1 MERLQVVTAV
11 AQSMTVLVSMVA
23 IAYAVKSARRQNK
36 ISLSARRTK
45 VLHLAVVVRD
55 QLEKVWEKHQRQ
67 ILQRQSIEEIATEW
81 VEGLRQSKQL
91 RRLIPKTE
99 KAIWASVESL
109 YEYLNPMLVD
119 EFDDSEFYFEDIR
132 VSQFLGQLAD
142 LFDELCAFAS
152 SSEGFPDK
160 TMASFNHQELTNRI
174 NDILG
179 QLKSVI
185 KAMKS
190 EMRF

>member
-1 MERLQVVTAV
+1 MADNPTAGELSAV
-11 AQSMTVLVSMVA
+11 AGQALLAVAEQSLKPALTGGETVLELPPE
-23 IAYAVKSARRQNK
+23 IRR
-36 ISLSARRTK
+36 
-45 VLHLAVVVRD
+45 
-55 QLEKVWEKHQRQ
+55 E
-67 ILQRQSIEEIATEW
+67 LQRHSGAFVT
-81 VEGLRQSKQL
+81 L
-91 RRLIPKTE
+91 T
-99 KAIWASVESL
+99 
-109 YEYLNPMLVD
+109 
-119 EFDDSEFYFEDIR
+119 EFYFEDIR

-174 NDILG
+174 NEILG

>member
-1 MERLQVVTAV
+1 MENSQVITTVAQVVA
-11 AQSMTVLVSMVA
+11 ALSSIVA
-23 IAYAVKSARRQNK
+23 IAYAVISAKRQNK

-55 QLEKVWEKHQRQ
+55 QLEKVWKKHQRQ
-67 ILQRQSIEEIATEW
+67 IIQQQSIEEIATEW

-99 KAIWASVESL
+99 KAIWASVENL
-109 YEYLNPMLVD
+109 YEYLNPMLAD

-142 LFDELCAFAS
+142 LFDDLCVFAS
-152 SSEGFPDK
+152 SFEGFPDK
-160 TMASFNHQELTNRI
+160 TMPSFNHQELTNRI
-174 NDILG
+174 NEILG

>member
-1 MERLQVVTAV
+1 MENSQVATTVAQVVTALSSI
-11 AQSMTVLVSMVA
+11 AA
-23 IAYAVKSARRQNK
+23 IVYAVRSAKRQNK
-36 ISLSARRTK
+36 ISLSARRAK

-55 QLEKVWEKHQRQ
+55 QLEKVWKKHQRQ
-67 ILQRQSIEEIATEW
+67 ILQQQSIEEIATEW

-99 KAIWASVESL
+99 KAIWMSVENL
-109 YEYLNPMLVD
+109 YEYLNPMIAD

-142 LFDELCAFAS
+142 LFDELCTFAS

-160 TMASFNHQELTNRI
+160 PMPSFNHQELTNRI
-174 NDILG
+174 NEILG